1 MKLQRISRREW
12 LGGAA
17 AGLIAGCGGDTS
29 ASKTGK
35 AGSRA
40 FGVVFQT
47 MNNPF
52 FVELNEGLKSVIEQH
67 GDSLITLDSQFDAV
81 KQRNDL
87 SDLMLRG
94 VAGLFVNPVDWEGVR
109 SSLQQ
114 AKQKNVPVVIVDA
127 PVRDADLVL
136 CQVASDNV
144 EAGRLA
150 CRRLAAKQPNAQ
162 VVILDLPANKACLD
176 RVAGFNEELAKHP
189 GMKVLATQVGKG
201 TTEGALP
208 VMRDMLGRYPSLTAA
223 FPINDPSALGCVAAI
238 EAAGKQGT
246 IDVVTVDGSAEGV
259 KAILAGKILSSSAQ
273 FPREIGKQAAEAI
286 YGQLNGKPPAKEIQV
301 RVELVDADNAA
312 KFLPK
317 S

>member
-1 MKLQRISRREW
+1 

-17 AGLIAGCGGDTS
+17 AGFVVGCGSDS
-29 ASKTGK
+29 AKPTPGQASGGG
-35 AGSRA
+35 GSAAKRT

-52 FVELNEGLKSVIEQH
+52 FVELEAGLKGVIEKH
-67 GDSLITLDSQFDAV
+67 GDSLVTLDSQFDAV

-87 SDLMLRG
+87 SDLLLRG

-114 AKQKNVPVVIVDA
+114 AKRKNVPVVIVDA

-150 CRRLAAKQPNAQ
+150 CRRLAAKQPKAQ
-162 VVILDLPANKACLD
+162 VVVLDLPANKACLD
-176 RVAGFNEELAKHP
+176 RVAGFTEEMAKHP
-189 GMKVLATQVGKG
+189 EMKVLATQVGKG

-208 VMRDMLGRYPSLTAA
+208 VMRDMLGRFPDLTAA

-238 EAAGKQGT
+238 EAAGRGGKV
-246 IDVVTVDGSAEGV
+246 DVVTVDGSAEGV

-273 FPREIGKQAAEAI
+273 FPREIGAKAAEAL
-286 YGQLNGKPPAKEIQV
+286 YESLAGKAPEKEIKV
-301 RVELVDADNAA
+301 RVELVDAANAD
-312 KFLPK
+312 KFAPK

>member
-1 MKLQRISRREW
+1 MFSTPKKT
-12 LGGAA
+12 A
-17 AGLIAGCGGDTS
+17 AGA
-29 ASKTGK
+29 KK
-35 AGSRA
+35 

-52 FVELNEGLKSVIEQH
+52 FVELNEGLKSVVEKQ
-67 GDSLITLDSQFDAV
+67 GDSLVTLDSQFDAV

-87 SDLMLRG
+87 SDLLLRG

-176 RVAGFNEELAKHP
+176 RVAGFNEELAKHS

-208 VMRDMLGRYPSLTAA
+208 VMRDMLGRYPTLTAA
-223 FPINDPSALGCVAAI
+223 FPINDPSALGCVAAV
-238 EAAGKQGT
+238 EAAGKQGKV
-246 IDVVTVDGSAEGV
+246 DVVTVDGSVEGA
-259 KAILAGKILSSSAQ
+259 KAIAAGKILSSSAQ
-273 FPREIGKQAAEAI
+273 FPREIGSQAAEAL
-286 YGQLNGKPPAKEIQV
+286 YDHLAGKTPAKEIKV
-301 RVELVDADNAA
+301 RVELVDASNGA